1 MTNESPSYS
10 AAWGGRAFKLTL
22 LACLLLYL
30 FMVLSLIGADIAY
43 LVKQELEDEPA
54 GGSIFLGMFAS
65 KEIMHALWLSI
76 VSSLVTVAVSLCFA
90 IPIGYALSRYRF
102 PGLLVVDT
110 IVDIPIVLPPL
121 VIGIS
126 LLVLFRMPGF
136 SLLADHFV
144 YNRKGIVLA
153 QFAVSSAL
161 GIRAIKAA
169 FDTIDKRVEDVAL
182 TLGASRLQAFLKVA
196 LPLARNGIVAGG
208 VLTWARAFAIF
219 GPLMV
224 FTGAVRMK
232 TEVLPTSI
240 YLELSIGQI
249 ELALAIALLM
259 IILSVVTLVVFKR
272 LGGQGYLW

>member
-1 MTNESPSYS
+1 MSQSYS
-10 AAWGGRAFKLTL
+10 SAWGGRLFKGVL
-22 LACLLLYL
+22 LALLVIYLLMIISLLVADVLY
-30 FMVLSLIGADIAY
+30 VDA
-43 LVKQELEDEPA
+43 PT
-54 GGSIFLGMFAS
+54 FLGMFKS
-65 KEIMHALWLSI
+65 KEIMYALMLS
-76 VSSLVTVAVSLCFA
+76 VTTSLITVLISLCFA

-102 PGLLVVDT
+102 RGLLFVDT
-110 IVDIPIVLPPL
+110 LIDIPIVLPPL

-136 SLLADHFV
+136 KLLADQFV
-144 YNRKGIVLA
+144 YQRKGIVLA

-182 TLGASRLQAFLKVA
+182 TLGASRLQAFFKVA

-224 FTGAVRMK
+224 FTTTKRMN

-240 YLELSIGQI
+240 YLELSIGRI

-259 IILSVVTLVVFKR
+259 IILSVATLIVFKR

>member
-1 MTNESPSYS
+1 MSKEPQSHS
-10 AAWGGRAFKLTL
+10 AAWGGSAFKV
-22 LACLLLYL
+22 ACLVFLVMYL
-30 FMVLSLIGADIAY
+30 VMVLSLLVADVLYIDA
-43 LVKQELEDEPA
+43 PT
-54 GGSIFLGMFAS
+54 FFGMFRN

-76 VSSLVTVAVSLCFA
+76 ITSLMAVAISLCFA

-102 PGLLVVDT
+102 RGLMFVDT
-110 IVDIPIVLPPL
+110 LIDIPIVLPPL
-121 VIGIS
+121 VIGVS

-136 SLLADHFV
+136 RLIADHFV
-144 YNRKGIVLA
+144 YNQKGIVLA
-153 QFAVSSAL
+153 QFAVASAL

-169 FDTIDKRVEDVAL
+169 FDTIDRRVEDVAL
-182 TLGASRLQAFLKVA
+182 TLGCSRAQAFFKVA
-196 LPLARNGIVAGG
+196 LPMARNGIVAGA

-249 ELALAIALLM
+249 ELALAIAILM
-259 IILSVVTLVVFKR
+259 IILSVATLIIFKR
-272 LGGQGYLW
+272 LGGTGYLW